1 MLKDSIKT
9 GISFGLT
16 SATITTLGLIMGLES
31 STHSATVVLGGILT
45 IAIAD
50 AMSDALGIHISEES
64 KNSEDGAGVWE
75 ATIAT
80 FASKFLFALTFA
92 IPVLLLPLESA
103 IFLSIGWGLLVLA
116 VLSYTIAKTNKEPA
130 LNVIGEHIFIAVLVI
145 TITHYLGN
153 WIGTNFV

>member
-1 MLKDSIKT
+1 MLKDSIRT

-16 SATITTLGLIMGLES
+16 SATITTLGLIIGLES

-64 KNSEDGAGVWE
+64 KNKDDGSGVWE
-75 ATIAT
+75 ATLAT

-92 IPVLLLPLESA
+92 VPVLILPLESA
-103 IFLSIGWGLLVLA
+103 IYSSIAWGLLVLA
-116 VLSYTIAKTNKEPA
+116 LLSYTIAKTNKEPP
-130 LNVIGEHIFIAVLVI
+130 LNVVGEHIFIAIVVI
-145 TITHYLGN
+145 TITHYLGA
-153 WIGTNFV
+153 WIGANLG

>member
-31 STHSATVVLGGILT
+31 STHSSTVVLGGILT

-50 AMSDALGIHISEES
+50 ALSDALGIHISEES
-64 KNSEDGAGVWE
+64 KNSDDGAGVWE

-92 IPVLLLPLESA
+92 IPVLVLPLESA
-103 IFLSIGWGLLVLA
+103 IITSIAWGLLVLA
-116 VLSYTIAKTNKEPA
+116 VLSYTIARINREPP

-145 TITHYLGN
+145 TITHYLGA
-153 WIGTNFV
+153 WIGANFV

>member
-1 MLKDSIKT
+1 MLNDSIKT

-64 KNSEDGAGVWE
+64 KNKDGGSGVWE

-92 IPVLLLPLESA
+92 IPVILIPLESA
-103 IFLSIGWGLLVLA
+103 IFVSIAWGLMVLGI
-116 VLSYTIAKTNKEPA
+116 LSYTIAKINKEPP
-130 LNVIGEHIFIAVLVI
+130 LSVIGEHIFIAILVI
-145 TITHYLGN
+145 TITHYLGA
-153 WIGTNFV
+153 WIGANFV

>member
-31 STHSATVVLGGILT
+31 STHSSTVVMGGILT

-64 KNSEDGAGVWE
+64 KNSDDGAGVWE
-75 ATIAT
+75 ATLAT

-92 IPVLLLPLESA
+92 IPVLLLPLGSA
-103 IFLSIGWGLLVLA
+103 IIISIGWGLLVLA
-116 VLSYTIAKTNKEPA
+116 VLSYTIARTNNEPP

-145 TITHYLGN
+145 TITHYLGA
-153 WIGTNFV
+153 WIGSNFV